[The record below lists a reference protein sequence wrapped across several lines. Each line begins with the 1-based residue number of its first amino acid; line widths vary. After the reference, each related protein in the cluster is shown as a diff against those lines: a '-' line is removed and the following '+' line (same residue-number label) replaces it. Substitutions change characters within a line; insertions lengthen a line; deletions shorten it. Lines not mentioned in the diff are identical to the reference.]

1 MASNDDEPAKPKP
14 LFVPPAPG
22 TKPSTGGSPLFA
34 PPSFPKVAPKT
45 GPVAPT
51 IVPAKAAPS
60 VTPPSATPPSASSP
74 SLAKPALFGEW
85 PTDLEPAT
93 PTPSAPASTSTSTS
107 TAEPAAEPSKPEA
120 DHPSETLP
128 DDPTAPIELVTPKPS
143 ASSSGPRAPLHAR
156 KTSTQAH
163 SAVGEFGVPEPP
175 SGSRSS
181 TPIVE
186 GRVRSPHDEDEES
199 TESRDDLVPRRPES
213 IFDDTEET
221 DEEPKPLPLAALAS
235 PSARESAPRS
245 TAVPV
250 MIGLGLVAVLA
261 VAWVFGK
268 RDAGDQVSKSEP
280 KPNVDKAAEI
290 ANAPE
295 PGPARPPDLP
305 TEPPEP
311 SDPSTTSTASTTGAA
326 DGDEGDTP
334 EPTPR
339 TDVDPRDRSVIPAG
353 TSEDA
358 IKAFIKLP
366 VSIHD
371 GPPLGGIGRT
381 GIHIDAISTGAGV
394 RNGTCLDEATSFS
407 IAATKEVSVCF
418 RVVHDRTEE
427 NVRVLWDKDGA
438 TVRRGSVRIRD
449 LHAYK
454 TRAYLELR
462 AEYAGKWRV
471 RVVSEDDVELA
482 AHTFELSP

>member
-1 MASNDDEPAKPKP
+1 MASNDDEPAKP
-14 LFVPPAPG
+14 
-22 TKPSTGGSPLFA
+22 KPSTGGSPLFA
-34 PPSFPKVAPKT
+34 PPSFPKAAPKT

-51 IVPAKAAPS
+51 IVPAKTAPS
-60 VTPPSATPPSASSP
+60 VTPPSASSP

-85 PTDLEPAT
+85 PTELEPT
-93 PTPSAPASTSTSTS
+93 PPTPSAPTAANAP
-107 TAEPAAEPSKPEA
+107 AEPDAEPSKPEA

-128 DDPTAPIELVTPKPS
+128 DEPTAPIEIAAPKPS

-163 SAVGEFGVPEPP
+163 SVVGEFGVPEPP
-175 SGSRSS
+175 SGSRPS

-186 GRVRSPHDEDEES
+186 GRVRSPQDEDEES
-199 TESRDDLVPRRPES
+199 TESRDDLVPRRPEL
-213 IFDDTEET
+213 IYDDTEET
-221 DEEPKPLPLAALAS
+221 DEEPKPLPLTAIAT
-235 PSARESAPRS
+235 PSASEPAPRS
-245 TAVPV
+245 AAVPV

-311 SDPSTTSTASTTGAA
+311 SDPSTTSTTGAA

-462 AEYAGKWRV
+462 AEYVGKWRV
-471 RVVSEDDVELA
+471 RIVSEDDVELA
-482 AHTFELSP
+482 AHAFDLSP

>member
-34 PPSFPKVAPKT
+34 PPSFPKAPAKT
-45 GPVAPT
+45 GPVAPM
-51 IVPAKAAPS
+51 IVPAKSAPS
-60 VTPPSATPPSASSP
+60 VTPASASSP

-85 PTDLEPAT
+85 PTELEPPT
-93 PTPSAPASTSTSTS
+93 PAPSAPASTSSPEL
-107 TAEPAAEPSKPEA
+107 TAEPSSRDA
-120 DHPSETLP
+120 DHPSEMLP
-128 DDPTAPIELVTPKPS
+128 DEPTAPIEILAPTPS

-163 SAVGEFGVPEPP
+163 SVVGEFGVPEPP
-175 SGSRSS
+175 SGSRPS

-186 GRVRSPHDEDEES
+186 GRVRSAHDEDEES
-199 TESRDDLVPRRPES
+199 TESRDDLVPRRPEA
-213 IFDDTEET
+213 IYDDTEET
-221 DEEPKPLPLAALAS
+221 DEEPKPLPLAAIAS

-261 VAWVFGK
+261 VAWVFGN
-268 RDAGDQVSKSEP
+268 REQGNAVSKSEP

-311 SDPSTTSTASTTGAA
+311 SDPSTTSTSASVDT
-326 DGDEGDTP
+326 DGDEGGDTP

-353 TSEDA
+353 TSEEA
-358 IKAFIKLP
+358 IKAFTKLP

-381 GIHIDAISTGAGV
+381 GIHIDAISTGADV

-438 TVRRGSVRIRD
+438 TVRRGNVRIRD

-482 AHTFELSP
+482 VHAFELSP